1 MSSPFPMPRH
11 RARVFIFAIA
21 VLFFFCVL
29 RSQFTYTETPYVSEA
44 IDLED
49 SEEEMDPESQLPC
62 RALPGAKDVLVVLK
76 TGATEANDKLPV
88 HFNTTFSCI
97 PHYVLYSDLE
107 QEIQGHVVHDVL
119 NDTDP
124 SLREEHHD
132 FELYRQLQKWKDD
145 GSPEFEKDFE
155 TRKMAWNLDKYKFLP
170 LMKKALQTRPSA
182 KWFVFIEADTYLVWS
197 NLLSWLQHFDH
208 HKPLYIG
215 GQSYIRGTWFA
226 HGGTGFIVSK
236 KALNM
241 IVAEYNSKTERYNE
255 LTKMEWA
262 GDFILA
268 KAFKNIDIPLTKSWP
283 RLQGETPHS
292 LDYTEHHYCY
302 PVVSYHHM
310 APEWIEKMWDF
321 EQAWLSDNET
331 AKSPICH
338 HHVFKHFI
346 APDLLAVEQR
356 QDWDNMAGDAE
367 PEAVQSAEA
376 CRQVCESQAD
386 CLTWVYVDPA
396 WTCKTAN
403 VVRLGDEKPS
413 DGSQTTTSGWMLS
426 RIRDK
431 VASMDAQ
438 CTGDGSEKFELN

>member
-1 MSSPFPMPRH
+1 MSSPSFLPRH
-11 RARVFIFAIA
+11 RARVFVFAIA

-29 RSQFTYTETPYVSEA
+29 RTQFANTERPDASEA
-44 IDLED
+44 LELED
-49 SEEEMDPESQLPC
+49 SEETTDSGSHLPC

-76 TGATEANDKLPV
+76 TGATEASEKLPV
-88 HFNTTFSCI
+88 HFNTTFSCT
-97 PHYVLYSDLE
+97 PHYVLFSDLE
-107 QEIQGHVVHDVL
+107 QDIQGHVVHDVL
-119 NDTDP
+119 NETDP
-124 SLREEHHD
+124 SLREEHND
-132 FELYRQLQKWKDD
+132 FELYRQLRKWSED
-145 GSPEFEKDFE
+145 GFPDFEKDWD
-155 TRKMAWNLDKYKFLP
+155 THKSAWNLDKYKFLP

-197 NLLSWLQHFDH
+197 NLLSFLQQFDH

-226 HGGTGFIVSK
+226 HGGTGFVVSN
-236 KALNM
+236 KAMNM
-241 IVAEYNSKTERYNE
+241 IVAEYTSKTERYNQ

-262 GDFILA
+262 GDFVLA

-283 RLQGETPHS
+283 RLQGETPYT
-292 LDYTEHHYCY
+292 LDYTEHHFCY

-310 APEWIEKMWDF
+310 PPEWIEKMWDY
-321 EQAWLSDNET
+321 EQAWLNNNESST
-331 AKSPICH
+331 SPICH
-338 HHVFKHFI
+338 HHIFKHFI
-346 APDLLAVEQR
+346 APELVVEQR

-376 CRQVCESQAD
+376 CRQVCESQSD
-386 CLTWVYVDPA
+386 CLTWAYVDPA

-403 VVRLGDEKPS
+403 VVRLGEEKPS

-426 RIRDK
+426 RIRDA

-438 CTGDGSEKFELN
+438 CKGDGSEKFALS